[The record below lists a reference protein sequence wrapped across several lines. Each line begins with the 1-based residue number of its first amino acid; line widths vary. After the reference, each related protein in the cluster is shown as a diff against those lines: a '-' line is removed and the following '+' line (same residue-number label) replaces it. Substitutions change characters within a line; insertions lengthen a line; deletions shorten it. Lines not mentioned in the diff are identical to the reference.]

1 MAFLEHMFVNSGT
14 MEFEHNSSLL
24 PYCLSQCEVDSTY
37 HCSKECFTECFT
49 KVKMEGAENCWATT
63 WESLEEDGKLSQGA
77 YGFIQL
83 LGLMSGYGYMLMN
96 AATLIGEGAE
106 LLLLVPSMA
115 TLVGT
120 LVLPVLGAV
129 PDGAIVFFSGLG
141 PTAQE
146 DLAVGMG
153 ALAGSTIM
161 LLTIPWFLSIYAGR
175 VDIVGGQC
183 RYKPPAGEKKLTP
196 GRGASRSGISAD
208 VAVTTSCTLMLITCV
223 PYFIIQVRTGLGC
236 LRTILSHL
244 GVIPRTRMMTTE
256 FSRRP
261 DCMLQGP
268 AFFPTHGSISDL
280 HPNNTHHTGDIA
292 HEQGFALFGLI
303 VAAAMFFGCCAWFV
317 MSSGSKES
325 QEAVDMLT
333 VQVQQGALE
342 DGLMNFTGMFLPL

>member
-24 PYCLSQCEVDSTY
+24 PYCLSQCEVDSTTN

-49 KVKMEGAENCWATT
+49 KVEMKGAENCWATT

-223 PYFIIQVRTGLGC
+223 PYFIIQ
-236 LRTILSHL
+236 
-244 GVIPRTRMMTTE
+244 
-256 FSRRP
+256 
-261 DCMLQGP
+261 GP
-268 AFFPTHGSISDL
+268 AFFPTRGSISDL

-342 DGLMNFTGMFLPL
+342 DGLMNFTGACTDNPTCAHSFCR